1 LNVKSGRKLKRK
13 NDSNLITTIN
23 RKNDLRIFIF
33 NSTPGFQFS
42 LIVLFAIARKY
53 YHNNI
58 RKDSN
63 NNNQR
68 TNNNFVFAFSS
79 REFRDTYSKLAYDLG
94 LSRQLVRE
102 IAFPEYTLYYI

>member
-1 LNVKSGRKLKRK
+1 MNLKRGRKLKRK

-33 NSTPGFQFS
+33 NSRPGFQFS

-79 REFRDTYSKLAYDLG
+79 
-94 LSRQLVRE
+94 
-102 IAFPEYTLYYI
+102 